1 MSAKFEITAESRAG
15 KGTGASRRLRHAGK
29 IPAVLYGADKPPVM
43 IAFEHDPMLRQLQN
57 ERFHTSIL
65 TVNVNGEKDQAIL
78 RDWHMH
84 PVRQQVLH
92 MDLQRISATKKLHMK
107 VPLHFTGQDVDPG
120 VKQEGGLVT
129 HLMTDVDV
137 TCLPKDLPEFLTVD
151 MSQLHLHESVH
162 LSNIKL
168 PEGVQIT
175 SLAHGGDDLAVAAVT
190 TVRVVEEEAPVAAA
204 VPAAGEAAAAAAPAA
219 GAAAA
224 GGEGKKAEPAKAEAK
239 KPEAGKKEGK

>member
-107 VPLHFTGQDVDPG
+107 VPLHFTGQDV
-120 VKQEGGLVT
+120 
-129 HLMTDVDV
+129 
-137 TCLPKDLPEFLTVD
+137 
-151 MSQLHLHESVH
+151 
-162 LSNIKL
+162 
-168 PEGVQIT
+168 
-175 SLAHGGDDLAVAAVT
+175 
-190 TVRVVEEEAPVAAA
+190 
-204 VPAAGEAAAAAAPAA
+204 APAA